1 MQCCDWLIVYNN
13 IYVPPTHPSSR
24 PRRPPPRTYSNCD
37 INCYNST
44 FVLFN
49 IIDISA
55 ISLACPRGALPF
67 PRGPSSPPPFL
78 EFDLCRFMFLSSA
91 YVSLLI
97 CLNDAISLLLCFA
110 PLLYEHYL
118 LHKTCLFSSL

>member
-1 MQCCDWLIVYNN
+1 MLRLVDCIQQYICTPHTPLF
-13 IYVPPTHPSSR
+13 PSAA
-24 PRRPPPRTYSNCD
+24 PPPPTYSNCD

-55 ISLACPRGALPF
+55 ISLACPRSALPF

-110 PLLYEHYL
+110 PLLYEHYR